1 MQKLGFNLLEPDI
14 IKEVANIGASN
25 AATSLSKLLHKRI
38 GVNVPE
44 VSMPEFKYLSAFLGS
59 SDKIISATLV
69 NISGEIDGMIMYIMT
84 QEASCAI
91 VNNFLKKNYRSF
103 IEFGEMEISVLTEI
117 GNILVSSYLT
127 AVAKL
132 LNLNIKQSLP
142 YHTIDMA
149 GAVLS
154 VPASEFGKIGD
165 NVLFIKSN
173 FNEDE
178 EISGHFILIPDVE
191 KDKHITI

>member
-1 MQKLGFNLLEPDI
+1 MKKMGFNLLEPDI

-25 AATSLSKLLHKRI
+25 AATSLSKIVHKRI
-38 GVNVPE
+38 TVNVPE
-44 VSMPEFKYLSAFLGS
+44 VSMPEFKDLADFLGGGEE
-59 SDKIISATLV
+59 IVSAILV

-84 QEASCAI
+84 KEASCSLI
-91 VNNFLKKNYRSF
+91 NNLMKKNCKEF
-103 IEFGEMEISVLTEI
+103 EEFGEIEISALTEI

-132 LNLNIKQSLP
+132 LNLRIKQSLP

-149 GAVLS
+149 GAILS
-154 VPASEFGKIGD
+154 VPAAEFGKVGN

-173 FNEDE
+173 FNENADL
-178 EISGHFILIPDVE
+178 SGYFMLIPDVE
-191 KDKHITI
+191 KDKHIVI